1 MSYFVWD
8 PSRLS
13 VHVDSMDN
21 EHIRLIELM
30 NELYDL
36 SEKNSSKEILAKALT
51 DLVNFTVKHF
61 NDEEKFFDSLNYQ
74 MADMHK
80 AIHKDLLNKLG
91 DHGKK
96 FESTGKLSAEFFDF
110 LKMWL
115 NAHIAGIDM
124 KYGDIAVKSKKTG

>member
-1 MSYFVWD
+1 MSYFTWD
-8 PSRLS
+8 PNRLS
-13 VHVDSMDN
+13 VHVDSMDK

-30 NELYDL
+30 NNLYDL
-36 SEKNSSKEILAKALT
+36 SEKGSSKDVLGVALK
-51 DLVNFTVKHF
+51 DLVDWTVKHF
-61 NDEEKFFDSLNYQ
+61 QHEEKFFDSLEYK

-96 FESTGKLSAEFFDF
+96 FEESGKLTPEFFDF

-124 KYGDIAVKSKKTG
+124 KYSEIAVKSKKTA